1 MNSIKKIL
9 ITGGPCAGKTS
20 SINEIKKYYEK
31 KNYNVLIVPETP
43 TALITGGITPKEI
56 GNMNFIKLVINVQI
70 KLQQY
75 YQEKANQINEN
86 KVIIIFDGC
95 PIDCLKFISREEF
108 DNHIKEYDLSFEKII
123 NEYDGIIHLESVAN
137 RFPEMYSTETN
148 KARGTDEVIAAKRE
162 DLLLKV
168 YDKCQNRII
177 VHCYEEFDEK
187 VENLINACEY
197 ILGVANGN

>member
-56 GNMNFIKLVINVQI
+56 GNMNFIKLVINVQM

-108 DNHIKEYDLSFEKII
+108 DNLIKEYDLSFEKII

-187 VENLINACEY
+187 VENVINACEL
-197 ILGVANGN
+197 ILNK